1 MYYRIR
7 FKAAPEEFLFEHK
20 HQKIVRVQHVI
31 HIVKDNFRIK
41 QSTLVLLTVEDQRQL
56 DEKEYIESGRTY
68 IVKRI
73 PNEKKRRRYL
83 HKKKIKKN
91 GK

>member
-1 MYYRIR
+1 MYYRIQ

-20 HQKIVRVQHVI
+20 HQESVRVQDAI
-31 HIVKDNFRIK
+31 QTVKDNFRIK
-41 QSTLVLLTVEDQRQL
+41 HSTLVLLTLEDQRQL

-73 PNEKKRRRYL
+73 PNEKKRKRYL
-83 HKKKIKKN
+83 HTKN